1 MVHLVALLAEI
12 PDNPSTLITYGPLGI
27 ITAWLMWRD
36 EKRAIQMREAE
47 IKMQAQLA
55 DMLHRFDGLTKA
67 LLLEK
72 HSPKSRPEQPN
83 AIPEIYAR
91 LRHAENHSCVQ
102 HPKHPMKDMNEK
114 ILDAARKAQ
123 QAGATVVITGGQRA
137 GKTIAQQAFENW
149 QATFAEELRT
159 EAHQPTRR
167 PRVCPH
173 E

>member
-67 LLLEK
+67 LL
-72 HSPKSRPEQPN
+72 
-83 AIPEIYAR
+83 IDMIAR
-91 LRHAENHSCVQ
+91 EHLGE
-102 HPKHPMKDMNEK
+102 
-114 ILDAARKAQ
+114 AARTHAREALAKIEA
-123 QAGATVVITGGQRA
+123 RA
-137 GKTIAQQAFENW
+137 AK
-149 QATFAEELRT
+149 RDS
-159 EAHQPTRR
+159 
-167 PRVCPH
+167 
-173 E
+173 